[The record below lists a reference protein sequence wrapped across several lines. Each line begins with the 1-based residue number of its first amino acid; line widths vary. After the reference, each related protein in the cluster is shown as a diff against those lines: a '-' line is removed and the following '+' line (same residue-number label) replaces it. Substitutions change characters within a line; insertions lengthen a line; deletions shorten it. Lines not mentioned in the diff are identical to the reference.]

1 MKKIFAVV
9 LAAALIAILPAC
21 ESMDRAVKT
30 WNAEQNG
37 GLDRIMK
44 VYSYQGQLLATYEGK
59 FDIQSN
65 TDQNGGTTG
74 SKILFDLNGKRHIIY
89 NAIVI
94 VDEK

>member
-1 MKKIFAVV
+1 MKKILTVIF
-9 LAAALIAILPAC
+9 AAALIALLPAC

-30 WNAEQNG
+30 WNSEQNG
-37 GLDRIMK
+37 GLERIMK

-65 TDQNGGTTG
+65 NDQNGGTTG

>member
-1 MKKIFAVV
+1 MKKILTVI
-9 LAAALIAILPAC
+9 LAAVLITLLPAC
-21 ESMDRAVKT
+21 ESRDRPVKT
-30 WNAEQNG
+30 WSSEQNG
-37 GLDRIMK
+37 GLERTMK
-44 VYSYQGQLLATYEGK
+44 VYSHQGQLLATYEGK